1 MNNSYNEKGVF
12 FMASEQ
18 NQLVIQF
25 LERIVDENIKSSEK
39 ISNIKFVQEEQRRE
53 VNNILSI
60 LRNGLKDD
68 IKDHFS
74 AELEKHIKRLGQ
86 ISEKQD
92 ELFKEIEDHRERNK
106 DIDGVLR
113 DIRKKGIWFR
123 GTVAL
128 VVAIATI
135 FGAVITISKITGW
148 TNTQK
153 TSTAIPQQQAP

>member
-1 MNNSYNEKGVF
+1 MNNSYKERVF
-12 FMASEQ
+12 LMASEQ

-39 ISNIKFVQEEQRRE
+39 ISNIKFVQEEQRKE
-53 VNNILSI
+53 VNNILDI

-74 AELEKHIKRLGQ
+74 AELEKHIKKLEE
-86 ISEKQD
+86 ISNRQN
-92 ELFKEIEDHRERNK
+92 ELFKEIEVHRERNK

-123 GTVAL
+123 GTVA
-128 VVAIATI
+128 VIVAIATI
-135 FGAVITISKITGW
+135 AGAFITISRISGW
-148 TNTQK
+148 SNPQK
-153 TSTAIPQQQAP
+153 TTTPQQQAP